1 MTALYDAILD
11 GVTDKLTIRDVDEK
25 DLDTLKAAAAD
36 QGTSLNRYVARVLHQ
51 QAARERHRKLFAAI
65 GAQEGEL
72 APFDAVA
79 EVRAMR
85 NERDAQDEEIARGE
99 QA

>member
-1 MTALYDAILD
+1 MTAIVD
-11 GVTDKLTIRDVDEK
+11 GVADKLTIRDVDEK
-25 DLDTLKAAAAD
+25 DLDTLKAAAAE
-36 QGTSLNRYVARVLHQ
+36 QGTSLNRYVARLLHE

-65 GAQEGEL
+65 EAQEGEF

-85 NERDAQDEEIARGE
+85 DEKDAQDRHTAGGE